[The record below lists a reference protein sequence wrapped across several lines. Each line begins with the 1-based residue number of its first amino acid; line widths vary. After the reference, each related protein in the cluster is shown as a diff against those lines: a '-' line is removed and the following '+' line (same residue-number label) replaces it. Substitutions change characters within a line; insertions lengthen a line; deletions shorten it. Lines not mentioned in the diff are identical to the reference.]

1 VTPKTNIDLR
11 GAVTIAARPGKT
23 FCLDGP
29 GMIDGKEAVRQA
41 IYLILSTERY
51 EPHFFR
57 CGLNLTAELFNL
69 CDAAD
74 QIKCLD
80 MFDFSPY
87 IREFLSNTT
96 QLFFWKVH
104 TSTVLSFF
112 SNRFH
117 NNYLLLNSLKILPK
131 SLHFRF

>member
-1 VTPKTNIDLR
+1 MNLIVNGVMEKINRLIVQRSTCMTENQFAAEIKEWKASPRR
-11 GAVTIAARPGKT
+11 G
-23 FCLDGP
+23 
-29 GMIDGKEAVRQA
+29 M
-41 IYLILSTERY
+41 
-51 EPHFFR
+51 
-57 CGLNLTAELFNL
+57 FN
-69 CDAAD
+69 
-74 QIKCLD
+74 
-80 MFDFSPY
+80 FSPY

-104 TSTVLSFF
+104 TSTVLSFS